1 MEYYEFGGKALMSW
15 MSCQNVRNLL
25 KCEKVIEP
33 ECKLQWVLKYLI
45 TFCWEVAIDG
55 LKQVL
60 KTRKDKMYLI
70 ETWCS
75 R

>member
-1 MEYYEFGGKALMSW
+1 MSW
-15 MSCQNVRNLL
+15 MSCQNVLSLL
-25 KCEKVIEP
+25 KCEKIIEL
-33 ECKLQWVLKYLI
+33 ECKLAVSFEVPD

-55 LKQVL
+55 LKHIL
-60 KTRKDKMYLI
+60 KTRKDKTYLI